1 MRGAALALVLA
12 VIAPGCSE
20 RGAPPA
26 SSGPPRLTTVQGTLV
41 AQSLPDEGD
50 AIVELR
56 DATSTDGPI
65 VAEQRIALRGAQ
77 PPIRFTLTVDP
88 GRLRADATYTVRG
101 AIQEKGRR
109 PILLSDVLPV
119 DPMMESVDLGELTM
133 KVHMTLTSAT
143 TLRCGDR
150 GEIQF
155 GVFDNAMHIM
165 IGDESVP
172 LRPVAGGPGGRYEA
186 PNDRT
191 TTFTITGDRAL
202 FVVRGEAWP
211 ECVPVQKPEPAR

>member
-1 MRGAALALVLA
+1 MRGAALALALA
-12 VIAPGCSE
+12 VLAPGCSE

-26 SSGPPRLTTVQGTLV
+26 TGPPRLTTVQGTLV

-77 PPIRFTLTVDP
+77 PPIRFALTVDP

-101 AIQEKGRR
+101 AIQEKGLAADLAERLPPGRSHDGVGRSGRAHREDPRDVDVRHDVALRR
-109 PILLSDVLPV
+109 PRR
-119 DPMMESVDLGELTM
+119 DPALRRLRRHDARHGRRRIG
-133 KVHMTLTSAT
+133 SA
-143 TLRCGDR
+143 
-150 GEIQF
+150 
-155 GVFDNAMHIM
+155 A
-165 IGDESVP
+165 
-172 LRPVAGGPGGRYEA
+172 AGGRRPGRPRDEA

-191 TTFTITGDRAL
+191 TRFTITGATAPCSSS
-202 FVVRGEAWP
+202 G
-211 ECVPVQKPEPAR
+211 ARPGRSASR

>member
-1 MRGAALALVLA
+1 MRGAALAFALA

-26 SSGPPRLTTVQGTLV
+26 SGPPRLTTVQGTLV
-41 AQSLPDEGD
+41 AQPLPDEGD

-56 DATSTDGPI
+56 DAAITDGPI
-65 VAEQRIALRGAQ
+65 IAEQRIALRGTQ

-101 AIQEKGRR
+101 VIQEKGR
-109 PILLSDVLPV
+109 PTWVSDALPV
-119 DPMMESVDLGELTM
+119 DPMMESIDLGELTM
-133 KVHMTLTSAT
+133 QVHMTLTSAT

-155 GVFDNAMHIM
+155 GVFDDAMHIM
-165 IGDESVP
+165 IGDQSVP

-211 ECVPVQKPEPAR
+211 ECVPVKKPEPAR